1 MHSHLFSIHPSIW
14 EEVEN
19 GCILIVMTMSYSS
32 MSKSIKMP
40 KLSISMQG

>member
-1 MHSHLFSIHPSIW
+1 MHSHLFSIHPNIW